1 MSHSLRRAKIRPVD
15 FARKRRGRGE
25 LNLYARENSRRTT
38 SPAHVLRTQY
48 DILIEFP
55 CPCIFLSHTSHSH
68 NHTRRHW
75 FRFNSLPTFNMK
87 VSSCLAGA
95 SLAGIAFS
103 SPIEKRQSTNIDNT
117 ILQFALT
124 LEHLENVFYKGA
136 VSNFTAQDFADAGYG
151 ATVCPPCPLLSGILA
166 DLSLVLQQPQIH
178 RL

>member
-1 MSHSLRRAKIRPVD
+1 
-15 FARKRRGRGE
+15 
-25 LNLYARENSRRTT
+25 
-38 SPAHVLRTQY
+38 
-48 DILIEFP
+48 
-55 CPCIFLSHTSHSH
+55 
-68 NHTRRHW
+68 
-75 FRFNSLPTFNMK
+75 MK